1 VVVYL
6 FVKGSICFHEQ
17 SFPVGKIEFA
27 KTLFSRTHFVFD
39 QQCRYVDQG
48 DPVAAP
54 DSDGDGISIGREADF
69 GEGVT
74 RPGDRNPGR
83 DAQGLNIDGKEFTA
97 QLADAVYPVTGG
109 VMDKM
114 TRTSRRGS
122 HFPRKCYFFTRR
134 GFPLFCITQG
144 IALP

>member
-1 VVVYL
+1 MFEKELPVVRSDNWNREL
-6 FVKGSICFHEQ
+6 RQINRPNRIK
-17 SFPVGKIEFA
+17 SFPFRSTIENMFFVDHLRMR
-27 KTLFSRTHFVFD
+27 LF
-39 QQCRYVDQG
+39 
-48 DPVAAP
+48 
-54 DSDGDGISIGREADF
+54 
-69 GEGVT
+69 

-83 DAQGLNIDGKEFTA
+83 DAQCLNIDGKEFTA